1 MKIGIDKEGHFQKIL
16 GNFGEYLVCH
26 WLSRSGF
33 EVCRVDH
40 TGMDVFAYHPKTKQR
55 LGITVKS
62 RTRISG
68 TESTSVYIFRRKT
81 GNKTDDR
88 TKLGNACKTFQ
99 SEPWIAVYVECDEDA
114 DLFLTSLANYD
125 KKYRS
130 KEKRAIDAWT
140 MTGIQKAKYARDR
153 EVRHIRIEFKAS
165 KNWWAAASELSQV
178 N

>member
-1 MKIGIDKEGHFQKIL
+1 MKIGIDRPAACQKIL

-33 EVCRVDH
+33 EVCHVVH
-40 TGMDVFAYHPKTKQR
+40 TGMDVIAYYPKKKLR

-68 TESTSVYIFRRKT
+68 TESTSVYIFREKTNDRRKLL
-81 GNKTDDR
+81 D
-88 TKLGNACKTFQ
+88 ACKAF
-99 SEPWIAVYVECDEDA
+99 ECVPWIAVYVECDEDA

-130 KEKRAIDAWT
+130 KEKRAVDAWI
-140 MTGIQKAKYARDR
+140 MTGIQKAKYALDR
-153 EVRHIRIEFKAS
+153 EVRHMGIEFKA
-165 KNWWAAASELSQV
+165 
-178 N
+178 

>member
-1 MKIGIDKEGHFQKIL
+1 MKIGIDKPAQFQKIL

-33 EVCRVDH
+33 EVCVVDH
-40 TGMDVFAYHPKTKQR
+40 AGMDVIAYRPFPEER

-68 TESTSVYIFRRKT
+68 TESTSVYIFREKANDRK
-81 GNKTDDR
+81 
-88 TKLGNACKTFQ
+88 KLLDACKTFACV
-99 SEPWIAVYVECDEDA
+99 PWIAVYVECDEGA

-130 KEKRAIDAWT
+130 KEKRAVDAWT
-140 MTGIQKAKYARDR
+140 MTGIQKAKYALDR
-153 EVRHIRIEFKAS
+153 KVRHIRIKFEAAH
-165 KNWWAAASELSQV
+165 WWPVAPELSQV

>member
-1 MKIGIDKEGHFQKIL
+1 MIGIDKGARFQKIL

-33 EVCRVDH
+33 EVCVVDH
-40 TGMDVFAYHPKTKQR
+40 TGMDVIAYQPSTKQR

-68 TESTSVYIFRRKT
+68 TESGSVYIFREKTNDRK
-81 GNKTDDR
+81 
-88 TKLGNACKTFQ
+88 KLLGACEAFGCV
-99 SEPWIAVYVECDEDA
+99 PWIAVYAECDEDA

-125 KKYRS
+125 RKYRS
-130 KEKRAIDAWT
+130 KEKRAVDAWV
-140 MTGIQKAKYARDR
+140 MTGIQKAKYALDG
-153 EVRHIRIEFKAS
+153 EVRHIGIEFKA